1 MDKEVTELES
11 NEQWSYASVVGMLLY
26 LAVNSH
32 PEIAYAIHQCL
43 HFMHNLK
50 VSHSKTVE

>member
-1 MDKEVTELES
+1 MGKEVTELES
-11 NEQWSYASVVGMLLY
+11 NEQWSYVSVVGMLLY

-32 PEIAYAIHQCL
+32 PEIAYAIHQCA

-50 VSHSKTVE
+50 V